1 MMSAMSWPL
10 RVFIG
15 VLLLSTAASA
25 AAGEWD
31 GLYKEEAPR
40 IAAAGERVHRKGDV
54 LHLRLE
60 SGEDATF
67 ANPAKSCED
76 EDEDC
81 IVYVF
86 DSYFEAGRSFVVEA
100 LYIEA
105 DEFLLVDGR
114 SGEQTA
120 VVARPRADP
129 DGHRFICVRR
139 DEMMGY
145 AMEMWRLTG
154 STPTQ
159 EWSYAPDRPL
169 DFVAWRSADD
179 VELAAVTYTGDG
191 ETTKPAHL
199 LHDAEGWRLVGDGFD
214 QRIPAQ

>member
-1 MMSAMSWPL
+1 MSAPL
-10 RVFIG
+10 R
-15 VLLLSTAASA
+15 LLLSLPLLLPALPA
-25 AAGEWD
+25 AAGDWD
-31 GLYKEEAPR
+31 DLYKEEAPR
-40 IAAAGERVHRKGDV
+40 IAPYAERVVRKGDA
-54 LHLRLE
+54 LNLRLE
-60 SGEDATF
+60 SGEKVTF
-67 ANPAKSCED
+67 TNPAKSCEE

-86 DSYFEAGRSFVVEA
+86 DSFFAAHGDFVVEA

-105 DEFLLVDGR
+105 DEYLLVDGR

-120 VVARPRADP
+120 VVARPQADP

-145 AMEMWRLTG
+145 AIEMWRLG
-154 STPTQ
+154 DGAPVQ
-159 EWSYAPDRPL
+159 EWSYDSDRPL
-169 DFVAWRSADD
+169 DFVAWRSPDD

-199 LHDAEGWRLVGDGFD
+199 LHDAEGWRLVGDGLD
-214 QRIPAQ
+214 QRIPVQ